1 METAFFLIFD
11 FMNAQSEAS
20 ASIHDFLALD
30 IRVGTILEALPFP
43 KARKPA
49 YRLKIDFGPLGVKK
63 SSAQITDFYQPE
75 DLIGRQVTAVV
86 NFPPRQVADY
96 ISEVLVLGS
105 VDSKGRVILIRPD
118 MPAEN
123 GDKVA

>member
-1 METAFFLIFD
+1 
-11 FMNAQSEAS
+11 MNAQSEAS